1 MERMAPLRP
10 HPTDEEMSAAEQIND
25 AVVNGNSKEAIFGDL
40 ERRKEGMEAAER
52 AKVDAYVAGVRQSVG
67 DMLVQDLGSGVG
79 GLYDGSRTIMAR
91 DSLVVSGSIEETIA
105 RTDEIAK
112 HEDYHRDHDHTAAIA
127 VGSSAEGDA
136 IVQVGGKQLDQETLI
151 EGLTVARTGGE
162 FVSGQ
167 YQRYKAELLAAIGA
181 AGISLDDVENAVDAK
196 DLTLIDDA
204 DRGYARVEEDNYALA
219 N

>member
-1 MERMAPLRP
+1 MAPLRP

-40 ERRKEGMEAAER
+40 ERNKGELEAVER
-52 AKVDAYVAGVRQSVG
+52 AKVDAYIEGVRSSIG
-67 DMLVQDLGSGVG
+67 DMLVQDLGDGIG
-79 GLYDGSRTIMAR
+79 GLYNGSQTIMAK
-91 DSLVVSGSIEETIA
+91 DSLIVSGSIEETIA
-105 RTDEIAK
+105 RTEEIAR

-127 VGSSAEGDA
+127 AGSSAEGDA
-136 IVQVGGKQLDQETLI
+136 IVRVGGQQLDQETLI
-151 EGLTVARTGGE
+151 EGLTVARTGEE

-181 AGISLDDVENAVDAK
+181 AGISLDDVEKAVDAK